1 MRTLKKIPKSSTG
14 ERWAALEDT
23 GKAISTVRT
32 AVSAELVVKALQE
45 KCCRICRKYWCVA
58 KWLQFIHI
66 TAAEISSF
74 IHDKQFSSSSHGV
87 SGPAVCLCD
96 DVHGGGGKVL
106 SSHHS
111 VLYQVKTVLFHP
123 SQRALPKTCWQLA
136 ARKPG
141 DSNCSLLQQ
150 VLPGAANLAVS
161 HWQSR
166 WAGVTQ
172 AVTSPWVKGLFLF
185 VFKTPPS

>member
-1 MRTLKKIPKSSTG
+1 MLKKIPKSSTG

-74 IHDKQFSSSSHGV
+74 IHDQQFSSSSHGV

-96 DVHGGGGKVL
+96 DVHGGGKVL

-123 SQRALPKTCWQLA
+123 SQRALPKTCRSWQPVCRGIQIALC
-136 ARKPG
+136 
-141 DSNCSLLQQ
+141 SNRCCLEPL
-150 VLPGAANLAVS
+150 
-161 HWQSR
+161 
-166 WAGVTQ
+166 T
-172 AVTSPWVKGLFLF
+172 
-185 VFKTPPS
+185 

>member
-45 KCCRICRKYWCVA
+45 KCCHICRKYWCVA

-74 IHDKQFSSSSHGV
+74 VHDKQFSSSSHGV
-87 SGPAVCLCD
+87 SGSAVCLCD
-96 DVHGGGGKVL
+96 DVHGGAKC
-106 SSHHS
+106 SHLTTQCFTRWKQFCFILPNEHFQKPAGS
-111 VLYQVKTVLFHP
+111 WQPVSRGIQI
-123 SQRALPKTCWQLA
+123 ALC
-136 ARKPG
+136 
-141 DSNCSLLQQ
+141 SNRCCLEPL
-150 VLPGAANLAVS
+150 
-161 HWQSR
+161 
-166 WAGVTQ
+166 T
-172 AVTSPWVKGLFLF
+172 
-185 VFKTPPS
+185 